1 MKKII
6 FFPEQIDY
14 YLHTINHNPINNT
27 YLFDTSN
34 LRNPIKF
41 ILAILIKHAL
51 SKYFFVYS
59 KIGVLILKIY
69 IKKMSK
75 YRLESDV
82 ILVIFHHSKMNQK
95 EIIDSLKIYSQY
107 KIVLYID
114 DSIISEE
121 SIHNQLKF
129 NYDIFTTF
137 DYNDSIKYNLVYY
150 RPGFQIRKKNYVSKL
165 PSAEVIFLGKDKGR
179 ISKLLEIAILLE
191 KKGISFLFIIETK
204 QQIKSAQRGIMY
216 ITKKMKYDD
225 YLSIIYKSNYIL
237 DLTTNNQ
244 TGLSLRYF
252 EALVMNK
259 NILSDNSLLSN
270 KTDVIYFKDVSEINL
285 RSLLSF
291 RNEGYIT
298 EQLKGLNHK
307 LYWYCKI
314 VQLSLWLYFIYQ
326 LY

>member
-14 YLHTINHNPINNT
+14 YLQTIKHNPINNT

-34 LRNPIKF
+34 LRNPLKF

-82 ILVIFHHSKMNQK
+82 ILLIFHHSKMNQI

-121 SIHNQLKF
+121 SIYNQLKF
-129 NYDIFTTF
+129 NYDTFTTF

-165 PSAEVIFLGKDKGR
+165 TSAEVIFLGKEKGR
-179 ISKLLEIAILLE
+179 LSKLLEIANLFE
-191 KKGISFLFIIETK
+191 KKGVSFLFIVETK
-204 QQIKSAQRGIMY
+204 QKIKSAQRGVIY
-216 ITKKMKYDD
+216 ITKKMKYDE
-225 YLSIIYKSNYIL
+225 YLSIINKSNYIL

-252 EALVMNK
+252 EALAMNK

-270 KTDVIYFKDVSEINL
+270 KTDVIYFKDISEINL

-307 LYWYCKI
+307 LY
-314 VQLSLWLYFIYQ
+314 
-326 LY
+326 